1 MKIKHYYSKV
11 VLFFQEKDSKKRL
24 LKLKQILSK
33 RDAYV
38 FLVFL
43 LISTGFWFLNALR
56 DDYVTDF
63 TYPVRFVNV
72 PPNEIVVEGKN
83 QKVDLKIKAS
93 GFTILRQR
101 LSSSF
106 IPVVYDISQMNRL
119 DRMIRTWL
127 MFCPGA
133 SWEGYAISY
142 WLGWSWWTLI
152 RIRCF

>member
-1 MKIKHYYSKV
+1 MIIKIRD
-11 VLFFQEKDSKKRL
+11 FFTRVALSLKEKDHKKWW

-43 LISTGFWFLNALR
+43 LISTAFWFLNALR

-63 TYPVRFVNV
+63 SYPVRFVNV
-72 PPNEIVVEGKN
+72 PQNEIIVDGMS

-101 LSSSF
+101 LNSSF
-106 IPVVYDISQMNRL
+106 VPVVYDISQM
-119 DRMIRTWL
+119 
-127 MFCPGA
+127 
-133 SWEGYAISY
+133 
-142 WLGWSWWTLI
+142 
-152 RIRCF
+152 